1 MATLSLKV
9 RSRRRRAL
17 FCCWRGKTMTLINKP
32 SGVITLT
39 TDFGHEGPFVGVMKG
54 RILSRFPEAKIVDLT
69 HEIVVHWPAEAGFW
83 LARSFE
89 YFPPGTVHVAVVDPG
104 VGTSRDIVAV
114 IAHGHV
120 FLAPDNG
127 LLAPIVGR
135 HPDATVVRLNTTR
148 LARFGVNRPSAT
160 FHGRDIFAPIAAELA
175 AGRCSPESLGEVVSA
190 NVLVPSWV
198 DEPTTEPSSV
208 TGVVITI
215 DNFGNLI
222 SNIDATLIERFRLPL
237 VHAGN
242 HSFSLLRTYGDT
254 RPGEYLA
261 LVNSFGVIEIA
272 RAEQSAAEGLGLSRG
287 APVIVR
293 DRMDQT

>member
-1 MATLSLKV
+1 
-9 RSRRRRAL
+9 
-17 FCCWRGKTMTLINKP
+17 MTLINKP

-89 YFPPGTVHVAVVDPG
+89 YFPAGTVHVAVVDPG

-127 LLAPIVGR
+127 LLAPVVTRARAAQIIR
-135 HPDATVVRLNTTR
+135 LSAACLATL
-148 LARFGVNRPSAT
+148 GVQRPSAT
-160 FHGRDIFAPIAAELA
+160 FHGRDIFAPLAAELA
-175 AGRCSPESLGEVVSA
+175 AGRLAPSDLGEEVTD
-190 NVLVPSWV
+190 LVPSWV
-198 DEPTTEPSSV
+198 EEPAVETRSV
-208 TGVVITI
+208 TGVIITE
-215 DNFGNLI
+215 DHFGNLI
-222 SNIDATLIERFRLPL
+222 TNIDAGLIERFRLPL

-242 HSFSLLRTYGDT
+242 HSFPMLRTYGET

-272 RAEQSAAEGLGLSRG
+272 RAEGSAAEALGLSRG

-293 DRMDQT
+293 DRTDQP